1 METRKKEESG
11 KWTEERKKCH
21 SCGTCPR
28 ESGEQESRKLKMK
41 TGAIKQIAIKR
52 LSEIKNVHF
61 SLLTFHYSL
70 FAICCSL
77 N

>member
-28 ESGEQESRKLKMK
+28 ESGEQESRKQKSEVGGRKKKMTDEK
-41 TGAIKQIAIKR
+41 LVARIKQWER
-52 LSEIKNVHF
+52 
-61 SLLTFHYSL
+61 
-70 FAICCSL
+70 
-77 N
+77 